1 MCDQRKNSQ
10 PVTCPLRSRS
20 HWLNFAGDS
29 ANCPATEKAWR
40 TAAALTV
47 RSPTRRSVFYGR
59 PVFVPEGW
67 KTGCLS
73 GGPQVF
79 RLSLSVKGGRE
90 MATTLT
96 RPKIDVKSLDPYAFM
111 AVLGKRVIHPGG
123 RRSTEELFNLARL
136 QAGQRA
142 LDVGCGV
149 GTTAIQ
155 MAGRFG
161 ASVTAID
168 ISPIMLERARPNVQ
182 RVGLGREIEVEQ
194 GDILALRFGDSTF
207 DRVIA
212 EAVTMFVDRQRA
224 AKELVR
230 VCRPGGMVLATEF
243 FWRQPPTEE
252 AREIFLGQVCPGMQL
267 DKLDG
272 WVRIYKD
279 AGLSAI
285 EVRSGPFE
293 MMTPRGFIQD
303 EGVINAFACMFR
315 GLSRVAYLRKM
326 AWLMPRISRAVP
338 YLGYILVGGLKPAT
352 S

>member
-1 MCDQRKNSQ
+1 M
-10 PVTCPLRSRS
+10 
-20 HWLNFAGDS
+20 
-29 ANCPATEKAWR
+29 
-40 TAAALTV
+40 AA
-47 RSPTRRSVFYGR
+47 
-59 PVFVPEGW
+59 
-67 KTGCLS
+67 
-73 GGPQVF
+73 
-79 RLSLSVKGGRE
+79 
-90 MATTLT
+90 TLT
-96 RPKIDVKSLDPYAFM
+96 RARVDVKSLDPYTFK
-111 AVLGKRVIHPGG
+111 AVIGKRVIHPGG
-123 RRSTEELFNLARL
+123 RHSTQQLFELAQLRS
-136 QAGQRA
+136 GHKA

-149 GTTAIQ
+149 GTTAIELSR
-155 MAGRFG
+155 RFG
-161 ASVTAID
+161 VAVTALD
-168 ISPIMLERARPNVQ
+168 ISPIMLERARRNVQ
-182 RVGLGREIEVEQ
+182 RIGLEREIEVEQ
-194 GDILALRFGDSTF
+194 GDILALRFPDATF

-303 EGVINAFACMFR
+303 E
-315 GLSRVAYLRKM
+315 
-326 AWLMPRISRAVP
+326 
-338 YLGYILVGGLKPAT
+338 
-352 S
+352 